1 MLHRVE
7 WSVMV
12 HYLRTPAPRAWEV
25 GTKDWEWG
33 VTSCGVP
40 QSQLSWSS
48 GSKSIHL
55 TTGRRQRNGV
65 SPVIAMNKNVTFS
78 SGHNNILFHE
88 LKWFF
93 TSFILKS
100 KKNKELL
107 TLVLNRV
114 CYLNPLV
121 FNSYPDLC
129 IRPSHWVLSSSCCCR
144 RNVTGAGRSPGI
156 VWLLSSWALG
166 TSVNPTQGD
175 DSVSAFRWLKM

>member
-12 HYLRTPAPRAWEV
+12 HHLRTPAPRAWEV

-55 TTGRRQRNGV
+55 TTGRRKRNGV

-88 LKWFF
+88 LKCNYQQ
-93 TSFILKS
+93 SCS
-100 KKNKELL
+100 LL
-107 TLVLNRV
+107 YNERV
-114 CYLNPLV
+114 KWT
-121 FNSYPDLC
+121 
-129 IRPSHWVLSSSCCCR
+129 II
-144 RNVTGAGRSPGI
+144 I
-156 VWLLSSWALG
+156 VWVRLNLLSWRFIIKQM
-166 TSVNPTQGD
+166 TFHTVSVTLT
-175 DSVSAFRWLKM
+175 FHTFWKMTLTFHTCPVKWH